1 MKKKSGSSRYFFF
14 FIVLVAMIYGVYFG
28 INSLFMKLDM
38 FRIKSIEIV
47 GNEILETDFLK
58 NICNDFININM
69 YTISKKD
76 VLLKYENIVR
86 IKDIKISKIF
96 PNKLKIIISE
106 KKGEFFIRTENG
118 SFFPIDKDRIV
129 LDNVNFYE
137 DEVLPI
143 IGSKI
148 PDDKITIGKIVKD
161 ELIEKVFSLKDQFA
175 KVDPNFIDCISEF
188 YLKGENL
195 VLVNANIGYN
205 IVLGDDEIEEK
216 LKKLI
221 FLEQNRIFER
231 GTTIDLRYKDQL
243 VIRSEEL

>member
-14 FIVLVAMIYGVYFG
+14 FIVLVAMMYGIYFG